1 MKAHPKVKTSPD
13 HEELAFFDKHW
24 DNGLDWYLE
33 KLPNVAEDEIVF
45 EKTPKYFVYP
55 AALDRIAA
63 TVPGKNAK
71 KPSQAVKNFIMI

>member
-13 HEELAFFDKHW
+13 HKELPFFHKDW

-33 KLPNVAEDEIVF
+33 KLPNVAEDEVVF

-55 AALDRIAA
+55 PALDRIAA
-63 TVPGKNAK
+63 TVPGEK
-71 KPSQAVKNFIMI
+71 F